1 MLKYIPDHLRIREM
15 CNTIMRIMPEAFH
28 RIPDRFKKQEMCIK
42 VVEVDP
48 LSLGN
53 VFDHLKTR
61 EMCDAAVKEDSSSLI
76 YVPDWFVTQQQV
88 KLWHDDDDFY
98 DDIMRLLSGTMVI
111 KNVRP
116 KRQKMKKS
124 YGLLLGIHQDGG
136 IGACQKIRKTD
147 RKIVEV
153 TDNSF

>member
-1 MLKYIPDHLRIREM
+1 
-15 CNTIMRIMPEAFH
+15 MPEAFH
-28 RIPDRFKKQEMCIK
+28 RIPDRFKKQEMCVK

-48 LSLGN
+48 LSLDN

-61 EMCDAAVKEDSSSLI
+61 EMCDAAVREDSSSLI

-98 DDIMRLLSGTMVI
+98 DDIMRLLSGTMDI

-116 KRQKMKKS
+116 KKQKMKKS
-124 YGLLLGIHQDGG
+124 
-136 IGACQKIRKTD
+136 
-147 RKIVEV
+147 
-153 TDNSF
+153 